1 MQIEK
6 DTVVQFKYTITEL
19 DGTELESNRDAE
31 PVAYLHGHD
40 NMMPGV
46 EAALAGKNVGDSFT
60 VELEPAQTYGEIR
73 ENAEQRI
80 PAKHLQD
87 EKGTKKWKA
96 GMTAVVNTEQGQR
109 VVTVIKVGKFMVTV
123 DLNHPM
129 AGKTLNFALEVIDV
143 RQATPEEIQHGHAH
157 GVGGHH
163 H

>member
-87 EKGTKKWKA
+87 EKGTLSL
-96 GMTAVVNTEQGQR
+96 
-109 VVTVIKVGKFMVTV
+109 I
-123 DLNHPM
+123 H
-129 AGKTLNFALEVIDV
+129 I
-143 RQATPEEIQHGHAH
+143 
-157 GVGGHH
+157 
-163 H
+163 